1 MQIDLS
7 VFNPK
12 ARPLIGLDIS
22 SSAVKMVE
30 LTDGGG
36 KGAGFRVER
45 YSIEQLPKDAVVDGN
60 IANLEVVAETVR
72 RCWKR
77 LGTSTKY
84 VAMAL
89 PTAAV
94 ITKKIILP
102 ANLRETEMEV
112 QVESEANQYI
122 PFALDEVNLD
132 FQVIGPAPSSPD
144 EVEVLIAASRK
155 EKVEDRVASAEAAEL
170 KPLVMDVESYAI
182 QAAFDLVLAQ
192 LPGIGAEQ
200 IVALVDIGANAT
212 KVTVIRGD
220 QPVYSREQAFGGS
233 QLTQDIMR
241 AYGMS
246 AEEAE
251 LVKRSGAAPENYEPE
266 LLRPFSENLALEVSR
281 ALQFF
286 FTSTQFNQVHHVVLA
301 GGCAAIPGI
310 DEVVAARTQVPTVVA
325 NPFAGM
331 VPSSRIRPKQLSADA
346 PLLMVACG
354 LALRRFDQ

>member
-1 MQIDLS
+1 LQIDLS
-7 VFNPK
+7 IFNPK

-22 SSAVKMVE
+22 TSAIKMVE
-30 LTDGGG
+30 LTEGA
-36 KGAGFRVER
+36 KGEFRLER
-45 YSIEQLPKDAVVDGN
+45 YGIEYLPKDAVVDGN
-60 IANLEVVAETVR
+60 ISNLEAVAEAVR

-84 VAMAL
+84 VAMSL

-102 ANLRETEMEV
+102 GNLRETEMEV

-132 FQVIGPAPSSPD
+132 FQVIGPVPSSPD

-155 EKVEDRVASAEAAEL
+155 EKVEDRVACAEAAEL
-170 KPLVMDVESYAI
+170 KPIVMDVESFAV

-192 LPGIGAEQ
+192 LPAKGDDQ
-200 IVALVDIGANAT
+200 IVALVDVGAVAT
-212 KVTVIRGD
+212 KVLVMRGKE
-220 QPVYSREQAFGGS
+220 PVYSREQAFGGG

-246 AEEAE
+246 SEEAE
-251 LVKRSGAAPENYEPE
+251 SVKRSGAAPENYEPE
-266 LLRPFSENLALEVSR
+266 LLRPFVENLALEVSR

-286 FTSTQFNQVHHVVLA
+286 FSSTQFNQVHHIVLG
-301 GGCAAIPGI
+301 GGCAAIQGI
-310 DEVVAARTQVPTVVA
+310 DEIVATRTQVPTAIA

-331 VPSSRIRPKQLSADA
+331 VPSSRVRPKQLMADA